1 VLKLAN
7 STSKNTMIGQLL
19 DGRYEIVQ
27 VLGGGAF
34 GKTFLAKDLKRPGH
48 PQCVV
53 KQLSYSSQDPIALEA
68 ARRLFKK
75 EAEILE
81 KLGRHEQIPT
91 LLAEFEQEKEF
102 YLVQQ
107 LIDGHPLNHEIQP
120 NQRWTEQQV
129 IQLLTE
135 VLPILAFVH
144 GQGVIHRDIKP
155 SNLMRRSVDGKLV
168 LIDFGAVKEINSQLP
183 HGQLTPTAAI
193 GTAAYMP
200 MEQFHGFPQFNSDIY
215 ALGMITI
222 QALLGLPAHDLTRL
236 RDHTSPSPGEIV
248 WRNQVAVSSTL
259 ADVID
264 KMVSV
269 DWRKRYQSANEVL
282 AQMSKIPAYPLGFS
296 PTPTKIT
303 SKNLPQFK
311 IKVKPSIVIGV
322 AAVIVVAGI
331 GFAVYHQL
339 PTTKAVEFYRRGLE
353 KLEKKDKSG
362 AIRDFTEAIKL
373 NPKYAEAYYQRANA
387 HFLANN
393 YQQSAEDVSKA
404 IEFKNN
410 YFEAY
415 TRHCAALLLLQQ
427 PQKAEAECTQ
437 AIKINPMYAD
447 AYLNRANARR
457 NLKNKE
463 GALEDFTKLTK
474 DVNPYDPQAYI
485 NRGVLYIEQFQDYDK
500 AIADYNQALQLTTNK
515 PDIAAIAYDGRGNAL
530 AAQNK
535 AQAAIDD
542 FTQAIEKKKDFAQ
555 AYFNRGRVY
564 AALDSREEAIQ
575 DFEKADTLCSQQ
587 GLTNCAKLAQS
598 FIQQLQ
604 Q

>member
-1 VLKLAN
+1 
-7 STSKNTMIGQLL
+7 MIGQLL

-34 GKTFLAKDLKRPGH
+34 GKTFLAKDLKRPTH

-53 KQLSYSSQDPIALEA
+53 KQLSYSSQDPLALSA

-81 KLGRHEQIPT
+81 KLGRHDQIPT
-91 LLAEFEQEKEF
+91 LLAEFEQDKEF

-107 LIDGHPLNHEIQP
+107 LIDGHPLHQEIQP
-120 NQRWTEQQV
+120 HQAWHEQQV
-129 IQLLTE
+129 TQLLTE
-135 VLPILAFVH
+135 VLSILVFVH
-144 GQGVIHRDIKP
+144 SQGVIHRDIKP
-155 SNLMRRSVDGKLV
+155 SNLMRRSTDRRLV
-168 LIDFGAVKEINSQLP
+168 LIDFGAVKEINAQIP
-183 HGQLTPTAAI
+183 HGQLTPTAAV

-215 ALGMITI
+215 ALGMIAI
-222 QALLGLPAHDLTRL
+222 QALLGLPAHDLTKL
-236 RDHTSPSPGEIV
+236 RGNSSPTPGEIV
-248 WRNQVAVSSTL
+248 WRNQVKVSPAL

-264 KMVSV
+264 KMVV
-269 DWRKRYQSANEVL
+269 TDWRKRYQAASEVL
-282 AQMSKIPAYPLGFS
+282 ADLSTIAAYSPGFS
-296 PTPTKIT
+296 PLPTKI
-303 SKNLPQFK
+303 SKNKPISLK
-311 IKVKPSIVIGV
+311 IPVIASIVIGV
-322 AAVIVVAGI
+322 IGVIAIAGI
-331 GFAVYHQL
+331 GFAVYLQL
-339 PTTKAVEFYRRGLE
+339 PTTKAVEFYKRGLE

-362 AIRDFTEAIKL
+362 AIREFTEAIKL

-387 HFLANN
+387 HFMASNF
-393 YQQSAEDVSKA
+393 QRAAEDASKA
-404 IEFKNN
+404 IELKKN
-410 YFEAY
+410 YVEAY
-415 TRHCAALLLLQQ
+415 SRHCAALLLLQQ
-427 PQKAEAECTQ
+427 PQKAEEQCTQ
-437 AIKINPMYAD
+437 AIKLNSMYGD

-457 NLKNKE
+457 NLKNKD
-463 GALEDFTKLTK
+463 GALADFTKLI
-474 DVNPYDPQAYI
+474 DLNLNDPQAYI
-485 NRGVLYIEQFQDYDK
+485 NRGVLYIEQFQDYNK

-535 AQAAIDD
+535 LQGAIDD
-542 FTQAIEKKKDFAQ
+542 FTQAIEHKKDFAQ

-564 AALDSREEAIQ
+564 AALGSREEAIQ

>member
-7 STSKNTMIGQLL
+7 SSSKNTMSGQLL

-34 GKTFLAKDLKRPGH
+34 GKTFLSKDLKRPSH

-53 KQLSYSSQDPIALEA
+53 KQLSYSSQDPLALNA

-81 KLGRHEQIPT
+81 KLGRHDQIPT

-107 LIDGHPLNHEIQP
+107 LIDGHTLNQEIQL
-120 NQRWTEQQV
+120 NQRWNEQQV

-155 SNLMRRSVDGKLV
+155 SNLMRRSSDGKLV
-168 LIDFGAVKEINSQLP
+168 LIDFGAVKEINSQIP

-215 ALGMITI
+215 ALGMIAV
-222 QALLGLPAHDLTRL
+222 QVLLGLPANDLTRL
-236 RDHTSPSPGEIV
+236 RDNNSPNPGEIV
-248 WRNQVAVSSTL
+248 WRNQVVVSSAL

-264 KMVSV
+264 KMVLV
-269 DWRKRYQSANEVL
+269 DWRRRYQSAGEVL
-282 AQMSKIPAYPLGFS
+282 AQLSKIPAYPLGFS

-303 SKNLPQFK
+303 PKNLPQFK

-322 AAVIVVAGI
+322 IVVAGI
-331 GFAVYHQL
+331 GFGVYHQL
-339 PTTKAVEFYRRGLE
+339 PTTKAVSPYKRGLE
-353 KLEKKDKSG
+353 KLQNKDKS
-362 AIRDFTEAIKL
+362 EAIKEFTDAINL
-373 NPKYAEAYYQRANA
+373 NDKYAEAYYQRANA
-387 HFLANN
+387 HFLAKN
-393 YQQSAEDVSKA
+393 YQQSAEDANRA
-404 IEFKNN
+404 IELKEN

-415 TRHCAALLLLQQ
+415 TRLCAALLLLQK
-427 PQKAEAECTQ
+427 PQEAEAKCTK
-437 AIKINPMYAD
+437 AIEINPKYAD

-463 GALEDFTKLTK
+463 GALEDFNQLTKL
-474 DVNPYDPQAYI
+474 NAHDPQAYI
-485 NRGVLYIEQFQDYDK
+485 NRGVLYIEQFQDYNK
-500 AIADYNQALQLTTNK
+500 AIADFNQALQLTNRK
-515 PDIAAIAYDGRGNAL
+515 GDIAAIAYDGRGNAL

-535 AQAAIDD
+535 LQAAIDD